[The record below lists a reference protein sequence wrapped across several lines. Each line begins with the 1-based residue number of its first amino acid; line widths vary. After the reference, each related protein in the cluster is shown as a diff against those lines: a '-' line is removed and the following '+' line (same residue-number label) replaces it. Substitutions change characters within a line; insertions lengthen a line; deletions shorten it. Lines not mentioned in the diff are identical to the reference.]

1 MGQEWGKEGITAR
14 AKTEGQVR
22 RAVQL
27 GWTFNCMTGV
37 IAITTVLL

>member
-1 MGQEWGKEGITAR
+1 MGQEWGKEGIT

-27 GWTFNCMTGV
+27 GWTFNCMRGV